1 MKKETTTFMLRRI
14 AESGLSA
21 SVCEEQQIASNH
33 TDPFTFKLIHD
44 SRVQTPDESPCDL
57 QTGEEKEKRKR

>member
-1 MKKETTTFMLRRI
+1 MLRKI
-14 AESGLSA
+14 PESRLSG

-44 SRVQTPDESPCDL
+44 SWVQTPDESLCDL